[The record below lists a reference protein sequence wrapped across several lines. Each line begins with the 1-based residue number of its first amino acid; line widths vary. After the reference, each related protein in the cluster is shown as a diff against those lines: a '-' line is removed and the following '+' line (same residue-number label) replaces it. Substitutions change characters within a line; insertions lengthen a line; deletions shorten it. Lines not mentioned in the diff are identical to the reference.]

1 MYARDWYATPASIIC
16 AAALIFIALIAVGA
30 W

>member
-1 MYARDWYATPASIIC
+1 MRDWYATPASITC
-16 AAALIFIALIAVGA
+16 VVALIFIALIVVDA